1 MSNIIPLLEEIK
13 RVYLNTAADLDLL
26 QQQFSKELTT
36 YDERF
41 APCSYH
47 ELTLLFDRM
56 SHDIHNTV
64 RRRRDASHLESKLR
78 KHPSTPKKVVRAR
91 PTYLV
96 RVK

>member
-1 MSNIIPLLEEIK
+1 MMSNIIPLLEEIK
-13 RVYLNTAADLDLL
+13 QVYLNAAADLDLL
-26 QQQFSKELTT
+26 QQRFSKELTT
-36 YDERF
+36 YDERY

-56 SHDIHNTV
+56 SHDIHNTA
-64 RRRRDASHLESKLR
+64 RRRDASHLESKLR
-78 KHPSTPKKVVRAR
+78 KRPSTPEKVARAR